1 MTVVIPVG
9 QTEVNVVVTM
19 AVVVECPGLVGEA
32 ETMVVDI
39 WGGPGMVIPD
49 D

>member
-9 QTEVNVVVTM
+9 QTEVNVVVMM
-19 AVVVECPGLVGEA
+19 AVVVECPGLVGEG
-32 ETMVVDI
+32 ETMVVGI
-39 WGGPGMVIPD
+39 SGGPGMVILD

>member
-1 MTVVIPVG
+1 MIVVIPVE

-19 AVVVECPGLVGEA
+19 AVVAECPVFVCEGEA
-32 ETMVVDI
+32 MVVDI
-39 WGGPGMVIPD
+39 WGGPGLVISD